1 MGTGGE
7 FNEARGS
14 ATTIL
19 GGSRNSICDECT
31 DSTIVGGASNG
42 IGGSESGTIG
52 GGSFNFIEADFCT
65 IVGGQNNACF
75 AENGVIGGGKGNTV
89 GGDYA
94 VIGGGQDN
102 VAEGKGSTIPGGR
115 NNRANG
121 DFSIAF
127 GRNARANDDQSL
139 VINLQTG
146 DGKLSSTGKKTWT
159 SAAKRYIFQIGNQ
172 QAIINKESISILQDI
187 LEPERRN
194 LRGEEKKE
202 MMTPAMIRELI
213 QEQKN
218 KHEEQQGTKMKLQK
232 ELTSLVKEQ
241 EEQRGLVVDDESSY
255 DIKELSQPERAL
267 KKKKVPEPDSATNA
281 GGDNNSAVGNGAV
294 VNGGQNNEAI
304 GSVSVVGGGRGNI
317 AVGSGSSVGG
327 GDGNGALSTLSTIGG
342 GTRNVV
348 SGEVSFIGGGFENKI
363 SNGFNTIL
371 GGEKNQVKKKWSTIL
386 GGKNNVVKGDYAV
399 AMGQNALVKGNYAMA
414 IGLDPDSKKKVIAAK
429 SGDWIVR
436 AKVIELRIGSKSF
449 KLDGDNI
456 KKFKLLLTGQL
467 SRRSLAADSEART
480 LMKEL
485 EDVENLVDI
494 LDLETDEIQ
503 YDIDDILDEQ
513 AEALEIENE

>member
-94 VIGGGQDN
+94 
-102 VAEGKGSTIPGGR
+102 
-115 NNRANG
+115 
-121 DFSIAF
+121 IAF

-172 QAIINKESISILQDI
+172 QAIINEESISILQDI

-218 KHEEQQGTKMKLQK
+218 KHEEQQGTK
-232 ELTSLVKEQ
+232 
-241 EEQRGLVVDDESSY
+241 
-255 DIKELSQPERAL
+255 
-267 KKKKVPEPDSATNA
+267 
-281 GGDNNSAVGNGAV
+281 
-294 VNGGQNNEAI
+294 
-304 GSVSVVGGGRGNI
+304 
-317 AVGSGSSVGG
+317 
-327 GDGNGALSTLSTIGG
+327 
-342 GTRNVV
+342 
-348 SGEVSFIGGGFENKI
+348 
-363 SNGFNTIL
+363 
-371 GGEKNQVKKKWSTIL
+371 
-386 GGKNNVVKGDYAV
+386 
-399 AMGQNALVKGNYAMA
+399 
-414 IGLDPDSKKKVIAAK
+414 
-429 SGDWIVR
+429 
-436 AKVIELRIGSKSF
+436 
-449 KLDGDNI
+449 
-456 KKFKLLLTGQL
+456 
-467 SRRSLAADSEART
+467 
-480 LMKEL
+480 
-485 EDVENLVDI
+485 
-494 LDLETDEIQ
+494 
-503 YDIDDILDEQ
+503 
-513 AEALEIENE
+513 